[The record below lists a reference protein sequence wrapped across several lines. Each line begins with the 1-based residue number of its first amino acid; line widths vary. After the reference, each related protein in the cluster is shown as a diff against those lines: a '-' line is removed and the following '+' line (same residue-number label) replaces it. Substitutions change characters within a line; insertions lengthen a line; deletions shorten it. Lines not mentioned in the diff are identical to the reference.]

1 MDTKEKAEKVRQEL
15 AKIVRTYNRYPVL
28 GMFEN
33 WPASGLLKLA
43 TGAVCGLL
51 FKDVYSILRKSLGL
65 DVCCPNICEKD
76 KEYQKLYSLCSS
88 IVSRIKDEDCIA
100 PNDILYRQT
109 IEYLEQEGHRIL
121 IVADVETELYFQAW
135 YENPTAEESEMI
147 FWSSEFP
154 CFMRVVK
161 NLEDVNDVEGRA
173 CYDEIMALQQNEET
187 VPLMIMLSVG
197 ENYFADEFNEGNG

>member
-15 AKIVRTYNRYPVL
+15 VTIVRTYNRYPIL
-28 GMFEN
+28 GMLEN

-51 FKDVYSILRKSLGL
+51 FKDIYGILRKSLGL

-88 IVSRIKDEDCIA
+88 IASCIKDEDCIA
-100 PNDILYRQT
+100 PNDVLYQQT
-109 IEYLEQEGHRIL
+109 MEALMKEGHRIL
-121 IVADVETELYFQAW
+121 IVVDIETELYFQAW

-161 NLEDVNDVEGRA
+161 KL
-173 CYDEIMALQQNEET
+173 DEIDDAEGLSCYRQTMEIGGNAKPE
-187 VPLMIMLSVG
+187 PLMIMLSAG
-197 ENYFADEFNEGNG
+197 ENFLSDMCDENNV